1 MYIHICSYV
10 HVPCVCTYMLT
21 YKKQDSCL
29 HKIVTEARLIS
40 GGGRRAGYGLNVL
53 VYVVS
58 EAATRNGFRDHKF
71 QKLSWGAPQTPLI
84 YVLTIVL
91 YNSLSNKSCS
101 STHDIVSPTPL
112 TCPEICG
119 YGASFCPYTL

>member
-1 MYIHICSYV
+1 MKILASKNLVIYGICSLPRDTHV
-10 HVPCVCTYMLT
+10 HVATFMYPVYAHTCMYLT

-29 HKIVTEARLIS
+29 HKIVTEAHLIS
-40 GGGRRAGYGLNVL
+40 GSGRRAGYGLNVL

-58 EAATRNGFRDHKF
+58 EAATRNSLRDHKF

-101 STHDIVSPTPL
+101 STI
-112 TCPEICG
+112 
-119 YGASFCPYTL
+119 